1 MARLSIPSGVEEA
14 VVTGLFALAA
24 TLLTAALTWFHDH
37 GISAQRT
44 HLLEEAN
51 KRLALWDQ
59 WLKVVGQLPEPI
71 EKDDLVKIKNDM
83 VSLANLL
90 ETSSRSLRDEL
101 VVQKT
106 EDKALTIKVEE
117 LPTWRRWLLLY
128 RPYRSIAWLP
138 RIFFYIGALSI
149 AFDILRPIVGFHHFI
164 VEPLQNAGGFKAA
177 FSNMKFRTATLNKVR
192 VAFSE
197 EAIVLAGTMLFRVF
211 SELLER
217 PILGQMSYPF
227 NAPKPTEQSK
237 SD

>member
-1 MARLSIPSGVEEA
+1 MASLSIPEGVEEA

-24 TLLTAALTWFHDH
+24 TLLTAVLTWFHDR

-44 HLLEEAN
+44 HLLKEAN

-59 WLKVVGQLPEPI
+59 WLKVVGQLSEPI
-71 EKDDLVKIKNDM
+71 EKDDLVKVRNDM
-83 VSLANLL
+83 ASLANLL

-101 VVQKT
+101 IVQKT

-117 LPTWRRWLLLY
+117 LPMWRRWLLLY
-128 RPYRSIAWLP
+128 RPCRSIAWLP

-149 AFDILRPIVGFHHFI
+149 ALDILRPVVGFHHFI
-164 VEPLQNAGGFKAA
+164 VNPIQDAGGFSAA
-177 FSNMKFRTATLNKVR
+177 FSNQKFRAATLDKLR
-192 VAFSE
+192 VAFAE
-197 EAIVLAGTMLFRVF
+197 DTIVLAGTMLFRVF

-217 PILGQMSYPF
+217 PTLGQIFHPL
-227 NAPKPTEQSK
+227 NAPKPAAQSK